1 MIHNNYLLL
10 LKNYIRFELLCAGN
24 FKVIHRRDE
33 CTPGNIAHMGMVI
46 LQNKCIDVLPTEMDC
61 KTLKFSTKKMQFSKL
76 NIFKKI
82 SVLFVYINK
91 TPGILETHEIGT
103 TLKKEKATVIIGD
116 FNLNTDEEEG
126 KKKVQDLCKILEMQQ
141 VNKES
146 TRNKSTLDLIFRIDM
161 KELDFMPFVFQNMY
175 SDHSAVGF
183 RYCED
188 GVISKEYAEFQIR
201 KQNIDFLQKTTIDE
215 MAKQDSDRMA
225 KHEKTTPKAKRN
237 PHKKINAPNSSYAE
251 GESDVEIMSCPIDVV
266 RISNLRKLLAG
277 EWVDSN
283 VINCY
288 FYLISEEFSQVFT
301 TSTWFNEQLKSTAFQ
316 TVEREFKSK
325 NLFEYQLWMVPIN
338 CKNRHW
344 FLLIID
350 TSSLIENKVEM
361 KIYDSLGESQTW
373 KKVLEERN
381 IKMYIHWKFQQTY
394 QLEESGLEIEI
405 YDMHHQ
411 IPQQFNGIDCGIFT
425 MMYAKYLAAGHE
437 ITFNHQDMGMFRRK
451 IYDEISRKKLEHIIW
466 DNEEEFEVPENFS
479 DYEKDN
485 MEEIKMPGKFTEKAG
500 NEEAGSQ
507 THENIYSNKNL
518 NIYRFVNPGGTNQC
532 FSNAVANV
540 ILNVQGIQELFG
552 EDLHIININP
562 VFKELKRLKNLPNNQ
577 PLSTKNLRRIVQEQ
591 CLKNKQNGRNFDN
604 NNQFD
609 AAEFLGSLLEHMLHD
624 HSDIELF
631 GQVQETIFCM
641 NDECNAADAVP
652 PNEVNIVVLPLV
664 GPTLLMCLND
674 YLTVHEIERNCPN
687 CGNPTASQVTS
698 FNVEPETIIFQISR
712 FRYSADH
719 NSTIKVHDEID
730 IPTRI
735 NLPSGALY
743 NIVGTINHYGQS
755 ANSGH
760 YTAAIYNQK
769 NKRFYLCDDETI
781 SEVGSLEVDDLPRKV
796 YLVIYQRQ

>member
-1 MIHNNYLLL
+1 MIQNNYLLL
-10 LKNYIRFELLCAGN
+10 LNNYNKFELLCSGN

-33 CTPGNIAHMGMVI
+33 CTSGNIAHMGMVI

-91 TPGILETHEIGT
+91 TPGNSETHEIGE
-103 TLKKEKATVIIGD
+103 TLRKENATVILGD
-116 FNLNTDEEEG
+116 FNINLDEDGG
-126 KKKVQDLCKILEMQQ
+126 KQKVKDLCRTLEMQQ

-146 TRNKSTLDLIFRIDM
+146 TRNKSTLDLVFRKDM

-188 GVISKEYAEFQIR
+188 GVISKEYEEFQIR
-201 KQNIDFLQKTTIDE
+201 KQDREFLKKTTIDE
-215 MAKQDSDRMA
+215 MAEQDGDRMA
-225 KHEKTTPKAKRN
+225 KQEKTTPKVKRN
-237 PHKKINAPNSSYAE
+237 PPKKVNPPNSSYAE

-266 RISNLRKLLAG
+266 RLSNLRKLLAG

-288 FYLISEEFSQVFT
+288 FYLISEEFPQVFT

-316 TVEREFKSK
+316 TIDREFKSK
-325 NLFEYQLWMVPIN
+325 KLFEYQLWMVPIN

-350 TSSLIENKVEM
+350 TSCLIENKVEM

-394 QLEESGLEIEI
+394 QVEKSGLEIRI

-425 MMYAKYLAAGHE
+425 IMYAKYLAAGHE
-437 ITFNHQDMGMFRRK
+437 ITFNQQDMGMFRRK
-451 IYDEISRKKLEHIIW
+451 IYDEISTKKLEHVIW
-466 DNEEEFEVPENFS
+466 DNEEDFEVPENFS
-479 DYEKDN
+479 DYGKED
-485 MEEIKMPGKFTEKAG
+485 MEEIKLPGNFTEKERMG
-500 NEEAGSQ
+500 KVGKH
-507 THENIYSNKNL
+507 THENIYSNQNL
-518 NIYRFVNPGGTNQC
+518 NIYRFLNPGGTNLC

-540 ILNVQGIQELFG
+540 ILNLRGIQEMFG
-552 EDLHIININP
+552 VDLPRMNKNP
-562 VFKELKRLKNLPNNQ
+562 VFKELKRLKNLPDNET
-577 PLSTKNLRRIVQEQ
+577 LSTKNLRRIVQEQ
-591 CLKNKQNGRNFDN
+591 CLKNQQNGRNFDN

-609 AAEFLGSLLEHMLHD
+609 AAEFFGSLLEHMLHD
-624 HSDIELF
+624 HTDIDLF
-631 GQVQETIFCM
+631 GQIQETIFCM

-674 YLTVHEIERNCPN
+674 YLTVHEIERTCPN

-698 FNVEPETIIFQISR
+698 FNVEPETIIFQLSR
-712 FRYSADH
+712 FRYSAEH
-719 NSTIKVHDEID
+719 NTTIKIQDEVD
-730 IPTRI
+730 VPTRI

-760 YTAAIYNQK
+760 YTAAIFNKK
-769 NKRFYLCDDETI
+769 NKNFYLCDDDKI
-781 SEVGSLEVDDLPRKV
+781 SEIGSIELNDLPRKV
-796 YLVIYQRQ
+796 YLIIYQRQ